1 MCAKMSQLHAELTEK
16 AAELGFESIE
26 EAEANGYLVKF
37 DMNGNGWLE
46 PDVEKAYKDLDE
58 ETKRNKEA
66 KQIEAVWKILGNA
79 KEAIAMVYKPENKT
93 YSRPADDITDE
104 KISQYYYD
112 LNHMCIE
119 LSDRNVMLW
128 QKEENESQG

>member
-1 MCAKMSQLHAELTEK
+1 MSQLHAELTEM
-16 AAELGFESIE
+16 AAELGFDSIE
-26 EAEANGYLVKF
+26 SAEANGYKVVYSA
-37 DMNGNGWLE
+37 DRASLE
-46 PDVEKAYKDLDE
+46 PDVDKAYKDLDE

-66 KQIEAVWKILGNA
+66 KQVEAVWRILNNA
-79 KEAIAMVYKPENKT
+79 KEAIAMVFRPENKT

-104 KISQYYYD
+104 KINQYYYD

-128 QKEENESQG
+128 QKEENENQD

>member
-1 MCAKMSQLHAELTEK
+1 MSQLHAELTEM
-16 AAELGFESIE
+16 AAELGFDSIE
-26 EAEANGYLVKF
+26 SAEANGYKVVYSA
-37 DMNGNGWLE
+37 DRASLE

-66 KQIEAVWKILGNA
+66 KQVEAVWRILNNA
-79 KEAIAMVYKPENKT
+79 KEAIAMVFRPENKT
-93 YSRPADDITDE
+93 FSRPADDITDE
-104 KISQYYYD
+104 KINQYYYD

-128 QKEENESQG
+128 QKEENENQG